1 MGAGA
6 FCLGS
11 EGCSRLVPTLLR
23 KGGLCGEQGLDQAL
37 ALKEGDLQ
45 LWWEAA
51 GRQTASWCLASC

>member
-1 MGAGA
+1 MGTGA

-23 KGGLCGEQGLDQAL
+23 EGGLYSEQAL
-37 ALKEGDLQ
+37 ALKQGDLQ
-45 LWWEAA
+45 LWCEAA